1 MFLESGGFMYIDT
14 HCHLSSEDYA
24 DIDNVIEENRKALVD
39 EIVVSGCSRE
49 SIDEVMVLKEKYDM
63 VYVTIGYHPEYA
75 DIITLDD
82 LDYLKNLLK
91 ESKVVGIGEIGL
103 DYHYG
108 KENKEKQLWLFESQ
122 LKIALEL
129 SLPVVI
135 HSRDA
140 TQDTINILKK
150 YNVKGIIHCFSGS
163 LEVANIYVS
172 MGFLLGIGG
181 VITFK
186 NSKLKDVVKEIS
198 LDSIVL
204 ETDSPYLA
212 PVPYRGKVN
221 SSKYLEFIAKFIG
234 DVKNMSADEIAKI
247 TSKNASSLFDFTK

>member
-1 MFLESGGFMYIDT
+1 MYIDT
-14 HCHLSSEDYA
+14 HCHLSGEDYD
-24 DIDNVIEENRKALVD
+24 DIDNVIEDNKKALVD
-39 EIVVSGCSRE
+39 KIVVSGCSRE
-49 SIDEVMVLKEKYDM
+49 SIEEVMVLKEKYNM
-63 VYVTIGYHPEYA
+63 IYVTIGYHPEYA

-82 LDYLKNLLK
+82 LDYLKGLLK

-103 DYHYG
+103 DYYYG

-122 LKIALEL
+122 LKIAEEL

-140 TQDTINILKK
+140 TQDTIDTLKK
-150 YNVKGIIHCFSGS
+150 YNVKGIVHCFSGS
-163 LEVANIYVS
+163 LEVANIYIS

-181 VITFK
+181 VVTFK

-198 LDSIVL
+198 LEKIVL
-204 ETDSPYLA
+204 ETDSPYLT

-221 SSKYLEFIAKFIG
+221 SSKYLEFIAKFIA
-234 DVKNMSADEIAKI
+234 DVKNTSVDEIAKI
-247 TSKNASSLFDFTK
+247 TSENASSLFDFTK

>member
-1 MFLESGGFMYIDT
+1 MYIDT
-14 HCHLSSEDYA
+14 HCHLSSEDYD
-24 DIDNVIEENRKALVD
+24 DIDNVIEDNKKALVD
-39 EIVVSGCSRE
+39 KIVVSGCSRE
-49 SIDEVMVLKEKYDM
+49 SIEEVMVLKEKYNM
-63 VYVTIGYHPEYA
+63 IYVTIGYHPEYA

-82 LDYLKNLLK
+82 LDYLKGLLK

-103 DYHYG
+103 DYYYG

-140 TQDTINILKK
+140 TQDTIDTLKK

-163 LEVANIYVS
+163 LEVANTYVS

-198 LDSIVL
+198 LEKIVL
-204 ETDSPYLA
+204 ETDSPYLT

-221 SSKYLEFIAKFIG
+221 SSKYLEFIAKFIA
-234 DVKNMSADEIAKI
+234 DVKNVNVDEIAKI
-247 TSKNASSLFDFTK
+247 TSENASSLFDFTK

>member
-1 MFLESGGFMYIDT
+1 MYIDT
-14 HCHLSSEDYA
+14 HCHLSGEDYD
-24 DIDNVIEENRKALVD
+24 DIDNVIEDNKKALVD
-39 EIVVSGCSRE
+39 KIIVSGCSRE

-82 LDYLKNLLK
+82 LDYLEGLLR

-108 KENKEKQLWLFESQ
+108 KGNKEKQLWLFESQ
-122 LKIALEL
+122 LKIAEEL

-140 TQDTINILKK
+140 TQDTIDTLKK
-150 YNVKGIIHCFSGS
+150 YNVKGIVHCFSGS
-163 LEVANIYVS
+163 LEVANIYIS

-181 VITFK
+181 VVTFK

-198 LDSIVL
+198 LEKIVL
-204 ETDSPYLA
+204 ETDSPYLT

-221 SSKYLEFIAKFIG
+221 SSKYLEFIAKFIA
-234 DVKNMSADEIAKI
+234 DVKNTSVDEIAKI
-247 TSKNASSLFDFTK
+247 TSENASSLFDFTK

>member
-1 MFLESGGFMYIDT
+1 MYIDT
-14 HCHLSSEDYA
+14 HCHLSSEDYD
-24 DIDNVIEENRKALVD
+24 DIDNVIEDNKKALVD
-39 EIVVSGCSRE
+39 KIVVSGCSRE
-49 SIDEVMVLKEKYDM
+49 SIEEVMVLKEKYNM
-63 VYVTIGYHPEYA
+63 IYVTIGYHPEYA

-82 LDYLKNLLK
+82 LDYLKGLLK

-103 DYHYG
+103 DYYYG

-122 LKIALEL
+122 LKIAEEL

-140 TQDTINILKK
+140 TQDTIDTLKK
-150 YNVKGIIHCFSGS
+150 YNVKGIVHCFSGS
-163 LEVANIYVS
+163 LEVANIYIS

-181 VITFK
+181 VVTFK

-198 LDSIVL
+198 LEKIVL
-204 ETDSPYLA
+204 ETDSPYLT

-221 SSKYLEFIAKFIG
+221 SSKYLEYTAKFISMI
-234 DVKNMSADEIAKI
+234 KNISVLELAEI
-247 TSKNASSLFDFTK
+247 TSKNASSLFDFNR

>member
-1 MFLESGGFMYIDT
+1 MYIDT
-14 HCHLSSEDYA
+14 HCHLSGEDYD
-24 DIDNVIEENRKALVD
+24 DIDNVIEDNKKALVD
-39 EIVVSGCSRE
+39 KIIVSGCSRE

-82 LDYLKNLLK
+82 LDYLEGLLRK
-91 ESKVVGIGEIGL
+91 SKVVGIGEIGL

-108 KENKEKQLWLFESQ
+108 KGNKEKQLWLFESQ
-122 LKIALEL
+122 LKIAEEL

-140 TQDTINILKK
+140 TQDTIDTLKK
-150 YNVKGIIHCFSGS
+150 YNVKGIVHCFSGS
-163 LEVANIYVS
+163 LEVANIYIS

-181 VITFK
+181 VVTFK

-198 LDSIVL
+198 LEKIVL
-204 ETDSPYLA
+204 ETDSPYLT

-221 SSKYLEFIAKFIG
+221 SSKYLEFIAKFIA
-234 DVKNMSADEIAKI
+234 DVKNTSVDEIAKI
-247 TSKNASSLFDFTK
+247 TSENASSLFDFTK

>member
-1 MFLESGGFMYIDT
+1 MYIDT
-14 HCHLSSEDYA
+14 HCHLSSEDYD
-24 DIDNVIEENRKALVD
+24 DIDNVIEENRRALVD
-39 EIVVSGCSRE
+39 KIVVSGCSRE
-49 SIDEVMVLKEKYDM
+49 SIDEVVVLKDKYDM

-82 LDYLKNLLK
+82 LDYLKSLLK

-140 TQDTINILKK
+140 TQDTIDTLKK

-163 LEVANIYVS
+163 LEVANTYVS

-198 LDSIVL
+198 LEKIVL
-204 ETDSPYLA
+204 ETDSPYLT

-221 SSKYLEFIAKFIG
+221 SSKYLEYTAKFISMI
-234 DVKNMSADEIAKI
+234 KNISVLELAEI
-247 TSKNASSLFDFTK
+247 TSKNASSLFDFNR